1 MPAFEYVVLDERGKQ
16 KKGVLEGDSAR
27 QVRQQLKEKGMV
39 PLSVE
44 TTSQKS
50 DKQDSNKFQFAKG
63 SISAGD
69 LAIITRQMAT
79 LLQAGL
85 PLEEALKAV
94 SRQQEKASNK
104 SMMLAIRAKVVEGHT
119 LAGSLNEFPRSFP
132 ELYRA
137 TVAAGELAAVA
148 SGGAPFVC

>member
-94 SRQQEKASNK
+94 SRQ
-104 SMMLAIRAKVVEGHT
+104 LRRPVTRA
-119 LAGSLNEFPRSFP
+119 
-132 ELYRA
+132 
-137 TVAAGELAAVA
+137 
-148 SGGAPFVC
+148 

>member
-50 DKQDSNKFQFAKG
+50 DK
-63 SISAGD
+63 
-69 LAIITRQMAT
+69 
-79 LLQAGL
+79 
-85 PLEEALKAV
+85 
-94 SRQQEKASNK
+94 
-104 SMMLAIRAKVVEGHT
+104 
-119 LAGSLNEFPRSFP
+119 
-132 ELYRA
+132 
-137 TVAAGELAAVA
+137 
-148 SGGAPFVC
+148 